1 MRQREAKGR
10 TVTDFFHASSSE
22 ADSSSHPEH
31 RAQINKSLYFSPLL
45 LMSFGALR
53 IRKQQYGSLITETCF
68 TMIIRGV
75 I

>member
-1 MRQREAKGR
+1 MFVASFFFRRGR
-10 TVTDFFHASSSE
+10 FLFASGLYQSE
-22 ADSSSHPEH
+22 YQ
-31 RAQINKSLYFSPLL
+31 AQINQSFYFSPLL

-53 IRKQQYGSLITETCF
+53 KRKQQYGSLITETCF